1 MNFVTI
7 ISAIK
12 IAIAIAPDVQA
23 LIRDLDEVIH
33 KYVGPD
39 VDKLN
44 TDLTAVLDKHT
55 AAGNAAQQ

>member
-55 AAGNAAQQ
+55 AAGIAGQQ